1 MNKTIYIIYTIILVL
16 ILALSLALNILY
28 KKKVDKLPSNSLLF
42 KNKKIVI
49 FSLLATICISAIG
62 VIYCLTA
69 LLFPSNS
76 VTTITRPSLGSDDA
90 NLSLITDSELYTG
103 AIDID
108 VPSKELEFTEALEI
122 FSKYREELNTYVLG
136 DNTSF
141 LEIRSP
147 LFFPASIGEE
157 NILISWYIQDSDII
171 DYTGTP
177 VWENISPD
185 GSKTEIVATLS
196 LGGHKAEVC
205 YTIIVFP
212 STETDKEK
220 LLSSIDALLTSD
232 DFIYEEEIPLPTEIG
247 GKPVTFYENKSVL
260 PSVDISYLH
269 FVSTF
274 TTSFF

>member
-62 VIYCLTA
+62 AIYCLTA

-76 VTTITRPSLGSDDA
+76 VTTITRPPLGSDDA

-103 AIDID
+103 TIDID

-157 NILISWYIQDSDII
+157 NIRYPGIYKIQILLIIQ
-171 DYTGTP
+171 
-177 VWENISPD
+177 V
-185 GSKTEIVATLS
+185 
-196 LGGHKAEVC
+196 
-205 YTIIVFP
+205 
-212 STETDKEK
+212 
-220 LLSSIDALLTSD
+220 LLFGKIYLLTAAKLRLLRLFLSVV
-232 DFIYEEEIPLPTEIG
+232 IKLRY
-247 GKPVTFYENKSVL
+247 VT
-260 PSVDISYLH
+260 P
-269 FVSTF
+269 
-274 TTSFF
+274 